1 MGRFIWLG
9 LLKHPVVAV
18 CVNLCRRWAATDEYT
33 SRDALKVA
41 LGASAISCAIFG
53 FVLLYATDIIVS
65 SAVAAAGDLCVQHTV
80 GAVADA
86 ALWLRCVSRCS
97 LMG

>member
-9 LLKHPVVAV
+9 LLTHPVLAF
-18 CVNLCRRWAATDEYT
+18 CVNIYRRWAATDEYT

-53 FVLLYATDIIVS
+53 FVLLYATDIIVGY
-65 SAVAAAGDLCVQHTV
+65 AGPTAGDPCMQI
-80 GAVADA
+80 
-86 ALWLRCVSRCS
+86 AL
-97 LMG
+97 